1 MLVAAPG
8 FVFRVCQA
16 WWRLIRRRRL
26 PVAASVLKLLRF
38 LYVSPGFI
46 TRFLPHLLLWFS
58 PWYHPARHD
67 DEDARI
73 VARYAAELAAK
84 KEVQQVA
91 SASEAAGDG
100 AAAADTVEAAG
111 VIVLRPDDGGFL
123 DADVVFDQISSRL

>member
-1 MLVAAPG
+1 M
-8 FVFRVCQA
+8 
-16 WWRLIRRRRL
+16 
-26 PVAASVLKLLRF
+26 AASVLKLLRF
-38 LYVSPGFI
+38 LYVSPGFV

-84 KEVQQVA
+84 KKVVA
-91 SASEAAGDG
+91 SASEAG
-100 AAAADTVEAAG
+100 AADTVEAAG
-111 VIVLRPDDGGFL
+111 VIVLRPDDGFL